1 MLLGKGGIFKNKVR
15 HRNSAAAMQS
25 IFQSQCDFAVNR
37 SNDLRR
43 QLNRRTRVVKQA
55 VAFREKKSIPTDE
68 RKAKI
73 DTGIILSLEKNMQ
86 RRAVSSSSTPLSLDK
101 DSMDSTTLEMPQVDE
116 MASTVPKVEI
126 SIPQLDNSN
135 KNKNKNKKQKRPSSA
150 LPTRLKPIVPLKKK
164 KNPRHILNQSLKELK
179 QMEKVARSKFGSP
192 KHANIEHPR
201 HTSTTEYWSTVK
213 RRRQRPSSAPYKRR
227 TKDPTFMSAKDYTEM
242 RKQRLKEA
250 IIGSERVQVR

>member
-1 MLLGKGGIFKNKVR
+1 MLPQDFVKNLLLGKGGIFKNKVR

-68 RKAKI
+68 KKEKI

-86 RRAVSSSSTPLSLDK
+86 RRAVSSSPTPLSLDK

-116 MASTVPKVEI
+116 MALTVPKVEI

-135 KNKNKNKKQKRPSSA
+135 KNKN
-150 LPTRLKPIVPLKKK
+150 K